1 METSVLTII
10 NMIIGVLGEG
20 DPVAAISLIGI
31 AAIVIAWLA
40 LVVVNTAIRR
50 SRRN

>member
-1 METSVLTII
+1 MLTIV
-10 NMIIGVLGEG
+10 NMIVRVLGDG
-20 DPVAAISLIGI
+20 DPVAAVSLIGI

-50 SRRN
+50 RKRN

>member
-1 METSVLTII
+1 MLAIV
-10 NMIIGVLGEG
+10 NMIVRVLGEG
-20 DPVAAISLIGI
+20 DPVAVVSLVGI
-31 AAIVIAWLA
+31 AAIVIAWLT

>member
-1 METSVLTII
+1 MLAIV
-10 NMIIGVLGEG
+10 NMIVRVLGEG
-20 DPVAAISLIGI
+20 DPVAAVSLIGI